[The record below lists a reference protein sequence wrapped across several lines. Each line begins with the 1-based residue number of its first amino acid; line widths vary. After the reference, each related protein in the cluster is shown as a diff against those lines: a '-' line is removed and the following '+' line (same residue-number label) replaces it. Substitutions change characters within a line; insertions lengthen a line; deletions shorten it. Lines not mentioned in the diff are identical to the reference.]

1 MPAAHMTRLFLAT
14 AATIY
19 VAVFVAFLLFEHPGL
34 GIAHFFYLAI
44 ALVALSLGPGWG
56 AVAGGLATLLYMTG
70 VLINHADAVERDPHD
85 LDADPGRQLS
95 RGRARC
101 WAGSRRT
108 TARRTRSSR
117 SSPSATS

>member
-14 AATIY
+14 AVTIY

-56 AVAGGLATLLYMTG
+56 AVAGGVATLL
-70 VLINHADAVERDPHD
+70 
-85 LDADPGRQLS
+85 
-95 RGRARC
+95 
-101 WAGSRRT
+101 
-108 TARRTRSSR
+108 
-117 SSPSATS
+117 

>member
-1 MPAAHMTRLFLAT
+1 MKRLFLAT

-19 VAVFVAFLLFEHPGL
+19 VTVFVAFLLFEHPGL

-44 ALVALSLGPGWG
+44 VLVALALGPGWG

-70 VLINHADAVERDPHD
+70 VLINHAVPSSEILTISTPIRGVNYLAV
-85 LDADPGRQLS
+85 
-95 RGRARC
+95 ARC

-108 TARRTRSSR
+108 IARRTRSFR